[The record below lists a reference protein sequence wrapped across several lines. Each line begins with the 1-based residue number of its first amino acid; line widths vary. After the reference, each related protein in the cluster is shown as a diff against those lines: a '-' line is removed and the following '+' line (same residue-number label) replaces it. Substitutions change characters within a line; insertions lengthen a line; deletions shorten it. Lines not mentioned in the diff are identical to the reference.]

1 MGGLRPSQN
10 NIGGTMKKRTIETI
24 GNIALVVLAI
34 GAVIALGIDSANRT
48 ETRLAA
54 RMAK

>member
-10 NIGGTMKKRTIETI
+10 NIGGTMNKRTIETI

-34 GAVIALGIDSANRT
+34 GTVIALGIDSANRT